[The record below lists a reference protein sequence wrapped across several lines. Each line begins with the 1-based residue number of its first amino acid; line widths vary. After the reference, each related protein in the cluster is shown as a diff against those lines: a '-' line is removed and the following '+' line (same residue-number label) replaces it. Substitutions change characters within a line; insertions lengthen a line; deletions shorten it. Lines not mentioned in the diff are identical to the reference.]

1 MKLTQRLAIGLIRTR
16 INFTAM
22 ASRKK
27 AAAMAFE
34 LFCTP
39 VRRSRHKSPRI
50 FESAEKLSFLL
61 EGKLVRGY
69 RWNHPQINKFLI
81 VHGFESSSRNFDRY
95 IVPMIKKGYE
105 VIAFDAPAHG
115 ASSGKTVNLPLYTS
129 MLKEITNRFG
139 PVSAFLAH
147 SFGGIALA
155 HLLESIHHD
164 EHTKV
169 VLIAPATET
178 TSAIDSFFTFLKL
191 DPALRAPFDALILEK
206 GGVPASHYS
215 IRRTMHHINATVLWI
230 HDEDDDV
237 TLLKDALQVRN
248 DNHPNVEFMIT
259 KGLGHRRI
267 YRENK
272 VVKRVLEFF

>member
-1 MKLTQRLAIGLIRTR
+1 MKLAQRLAIGLIRTR
-16 INFTAM
+16 INLTAM

-39 VRRSRHKSPRI
+39 VRRSRKKAPGI
-50 FESAEKLSFLL
+50 FESAEKLSFPL
-61 EGKLVRGY
+61 EGNIVRGY
-69 RWNHPQINKFLI
+69 RWNHPQEKKFLI

-95 IVPMIKKGYE
+95 ISPMIKKGYE

-115 ASSGKTVNLPLYTS
+115 ASAGKTVNLPLYTS
-129 MLKEITNRFG
+129 MLKEVSNRFG

-147 SFGGIALA
+147 SFGGLALA
-155 HLLESIHHD
+155 HLLEIINHD
-164 EHTKV
+164 GTTRV

-178 TSAIDSFFTFLKL
+178 TSAIDSFFGFLKL
-191 DPALRAPFDALILEK
+191 DPSLREPFESLIVEK
-206 GGVPASHYS
+206 GGVPSSHYS
-215 IRRTMHHINATVLWI
+215 IRRAMHHIRATVLWI
-230 HDEDDDV
+230 HDEDDDT
-237 TLLKDALQVRN
+237 TLLKDALQVS
-248 DNHPNVEFMIT
+248 DDHHPNVEFMIT

>member
-1 MKLTQRLAIGLIRTR
+1 MKLAQRLAIGLIRTR

-27 AAAMAFE
+27 AAALAFE

-39 VRRSRHKSPRI
+39 VRRSRKKTPPI
-50 FESAEKLSFLL
+50 FQSAEKLSFLI
-61 EGKLVRGY
+61 EGNAVRGY
-69 RWNHPQINKFLI
+69 RWNHPQLKKFLI
-81 VHGFESSSRNFDRY
+81 IHGFESSSGNFDRY
-95 IVPMIKKGYE
+95 IAPMIKKGYE

-115 ASSGKTVNLPLYTS
+115 ASAGKTVNLPLYTR
-129 MLKEITNRFG
+129 MLQEINSRFG
-139 PVSAFLAH
+139 PVTAFLAH
-147 SFGGIALA
+147 SFGGLALA
-155 HLLESIHHD
+155 HLLEIISHD

-178 TSAIDSFFTFLKL
+178 TSAIDSFFGFLKL
-191 DPALRAPFDALILEK
+191 DRSLREPFESLILEK
-206 GGVPASHYS
+206 GGVPSSHYS
-215 IRRTMHHINATVLWI
+215 IRRAMNHIRANVLWI

-237 TLLKDALQVRN
+237 TLLKDALQVDN
-248 DNHPNVEFMIT
+248 DKHPNVEFMIT
-259 KGLGHRRI
+259 KGFGHRRI